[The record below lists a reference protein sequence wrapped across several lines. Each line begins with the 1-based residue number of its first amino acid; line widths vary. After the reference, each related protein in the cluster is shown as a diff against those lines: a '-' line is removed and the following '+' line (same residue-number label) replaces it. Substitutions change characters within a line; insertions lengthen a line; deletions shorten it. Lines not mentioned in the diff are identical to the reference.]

1 MAESEE
7 LNIEATIEVEPTSNN
22 DNVLAPQEASVLDV
36 SPKVVEKPVAKP
48 PHSRYEHKNMM
59 KSRSSPSGYAKMGG
73 RKKTS
78 VVDLG
83 SRPSDSFGQD
93 NYRRIQP
100 ISVKIIKPCPTINEP
115 MNNKWKVEGNWW
127 EQPEYTGVKGKRL
140 VEDVEWD
147 GLIPRL
153 Y

>member
-1 MAESEE
+1 MAEAEE
-7 LNIEATIEVEPTSNN
+7 LEIEATVEVEPTSNDEN
-22 DNVLAPQEASVLDV
+22 GVAMQESSVLDGN
-36 SPKVVEKPVAKP
+36 PKVVEKPVAKP

-59 KSRSSPSGYAKMGG
+59 KSRSSPSGYSKMGG

-78 VVDLG
+78 VADLS

-100 ISVKIIKPCPTINEP
+100 ISVKIIKPCPTVNEP
-115 MNNKWKVEGNWW
+115 INNKWKVEGNWW
-127 EQPEYTGVKGKRL
+127 EQPEYTGVKKGRL
-140 VEDVEWD
+140 IEDVEWD